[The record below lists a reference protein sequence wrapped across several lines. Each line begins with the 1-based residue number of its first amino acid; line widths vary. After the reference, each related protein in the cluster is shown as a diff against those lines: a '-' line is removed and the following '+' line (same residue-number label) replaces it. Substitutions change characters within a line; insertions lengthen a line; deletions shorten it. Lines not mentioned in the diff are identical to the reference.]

1 MSAKL
6 LKQAIEIVE
15 EDLQPIPNKKAKQL
29 KETTDKRTRF
39 KIQNK
44 RQAILQ
50 KQTVSGKHGEKKN
63 IVTIREELK
72 TNNKKAEENI
82 KRLLALSMNSVKVKD
97 AERIVRRAHKG
108 RYVEKTLPKIEQES
122 IFTEEDFRAFEE
134 EYFNS

>member
-15 EDLQPIPNKKAKQL
+15 EDLQPIPNKKAKQS
-29 KETTDKRTRF
+29 KEATDARTRF
-39 KIQNK
+39 KVHGK
-44 RQAILQ
+44 KHVTLQ
-50 KQTVSGKHGEKKN
+50 KQIVSGKHGEKKN
-63 IVTIREELK
+63 IVAIREELK

-97 AERIVRRAHKG
+97 AEKIVRHAHKG
-108 RYVEKTLPKIEQES
+108 RYVENTLPNIEQES

>member
-15 EDLQPIPNKKAKQL
+15 EDLQPIPNKKAKQS
-29 KETTDKRTRF
+29 KEATDKRTRF
-39 KIQNK
+39 KVQSK
-44 RQAILQ
+44 KQAILQ

-63 IVTIREELK
+63 IFTIREELE
-72 TNNKKAEENI
+72 TNNKKTEENI

-97 AERIVRRAHKG
+97 AEKIVRRAHKG